1 MILSIVFNAQKR
13 SKVIDTKVTNPDPD
27 FQTLYRKG
35 LIDFKEGSGELLR
48 QLFALKAV
56 GL

>member
-1 MILSIVFNAQKR
+1 M
-13 SKVIDTKVTNPDPD
+13 NPDPD
-27 FQTLYRKG
+27 FQTLCRKG